1 MNLFLEEK
9 ERLSEFRFREQTFY
23 YLIVPK
29 NLCPVYHCMFQNS
42 KKSVFFLFCFHV
54 LDWFGS
60 ETEVWIDFHNSGKNT

>member
-29 NLCPVYHCMFQNS
+29 NSCPVYHCIC
-42 KKSVFFLFCFHV
+42 FFLFCFHV
-54 LDWFGS
+54 LDWFGCH
-60 ETEVWIDFHNSGKNT
+60 WSGLCSVVQ